1 MDKRQMAAR
10 LGEAYQYHQRVGLAA
25 IDTLKQQPGGEPFWC
40 TVATLIAGCVRLD
53 AVFSKDGD
61 LWRMGY
67 DVLVRETLAS
77 SEWICYDSLSDADSV
92 EEDQMLAVL
101 ERVMKES
108 HLSYDASAFSPLDL
122 QKVKSA
128 HKEQKGGE
136 K

>member
-1 MDKRQMAAR
+1 MDKKQMASH
-10 LGEAYQYHQRVGLAA
+10 LGEAYQYHRRMELAV
-25 IDTLKQQPGGEPFWC
+25 IDTLKQQPGGEAFWC

-53 AVFSKDGD
+53 AVFSKNGD
-61 LWRMGY
+61 LWRIGY
-67 DVLVRETLAS
+67 DVLVRESLSS

-101 ERVMKES
+101 EQVMQKD

-122 QKVKSA
+122 QKKKSV
-128 HKEQKGGE
+128 HKEQKGGG

>member
-1 MDKRQMAAR
+1 
-10 LGEAYQYHQRVGLAA
+10 
-25 IDTLKQQPGGEPFWC
+25 
-40 TVATLIAGCVRLD
+40 
-53 AVFSKDGD
+53 
-61 LWRMGY
+61 MGY

-77 SEWICYDSLSDADSV
+77 SEWICYDSLSDANSV
-92 EEDQMLAVL
+92 EEDRMLAVL
-101 ERVMKES
+101 ERVVKES